1 MKRFLALFLSVIL
14 LLCCG
19 CTKTQTPV
27 SGSIHVYFID
37 VGQADCAL
45 ITLNGKNM
53 LIDGGNVE
61 DGPDVVRFI
70 KKLNI
75 TTLDYVIATHAHEDH
90 VGGLGTIINNFTVNK
105 VFSPVDSYSSTCFKE
120 FLEAAEKQCGLTV
133 LKSGTDFKL
142 DNALIKTLWPVS
154 PKDEDTNNTSIVLK
168 MTYGKISFLF
178 TGDLE
183 HDAETRLVESGA
195 DLKADVLK
203 VGHHGS
209 DTSSSYLFL
218 RSVLPQIGIIS
229 CGKDNSY
236 GHPHDEVIERFKQAE
251 TKILRTDE
259 VGTVTVSSD
268 GNKIDAKYGDHNESF
283 DKSEATPALT
293 ATSYIGNKN
302 SKKFHLSSCSG
313 LPKEENRIKFDS
325 RENAINAG
333 FEPCGICK
341 P

>member
-1 MKRFLALFLSVIL
+1 
-14 LLCCG
+14 
-19 CTKTQTPV
+19 
-27 SGSIHVYFID
+27 
-37 VGQADCAL
+37 
-45 ITLNGKNM
+45 
-53 LIDGGNVE
+53 
-61 DGPDVVRFI
+61 
-70 KKLNI
+70 
-75 TTLDYVIATHAHEDH
+75 
-90 VGGLGTIINNFTVNK
+90 
-105 VFSPVDSYSSTCFKE
+105 
-120 FLEAAEKQCGLTV
+120 
-133 LKSGTDFKL
+133 
-142 DNALIKTLWPVS
+142 
-154 PKDEDTNNTSIVLK
+154 

-251 TKILRTDE
+251 TKILLTDE
-259 VGTVTVSSD
+259 VGTVTFSSD
-268 GNKIDAKYGDHNESF
+268 GNKIDVKYGDHNESF
-283 DKSEATPALT
+283 DKSEATPGLA

-313 LPKEENRIKFDS
+313 LPMEENRI
-325 RENAINAG
+325 
-333 FEPCGICK
+333 
-341 P
+341 

>member
-14 LLCCG
+14 LLFCG
-19 CTKTQTPV
+19 CTKAETPV
-27 SGSIHVYFID
+27 SGTLQVYFID

-53 LIDGGNVE
+53 LIDGGNVA
-61 DGPDVVRFI
+61 DGPDIVKFI
-70 KKLNI
+70 KKLNV

-90 VGGLGTIINNFTVNK
+90 VGGLGTIINNFTVKK
-105 VFSPVDSYSSTCFKE
+105 VYSPVDSYSSTCFKE
-120 FLEAAEKQCGLTV
+120 FTEAAEKQCGITV

-154 PKDEDTNNTSIVLK
+154 PENEDTNNTSIVLK
-168 MTYGKISFLF
+168 MIYGNISFLF

-183 HDAETRLVESGA
+183 HDAETRLVETGA
-195 DLKADVLK
+195 DLRADVLK

-236 GHPHDEVIERFKQAE
+236 GHPHKEILERFDQAE

-259 VGTVTVSSD
+259 RGSITVSSD
-268 GNKIDAKYGDHNESF
+268 GNKIDVKYGDLTESF
-283 DKSEATPALT
+283 EKEEATPGFT
-293 ATSYIGNKN
+293 ATGYIGNKN
-302 SKKFHLSSCSG
+302 TKKFHLSSCSG

-333 FEPCGICK
+333 YDPCSICK